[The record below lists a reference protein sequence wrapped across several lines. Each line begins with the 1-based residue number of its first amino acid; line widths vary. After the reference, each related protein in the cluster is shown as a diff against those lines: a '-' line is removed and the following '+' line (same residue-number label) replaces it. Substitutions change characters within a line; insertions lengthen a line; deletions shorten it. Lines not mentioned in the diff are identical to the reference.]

1 MSFLLAVFAKIK
13 LYLAGA
19 GALIVAIAFAF
30 LKGRA
35 DGNRAA
41 KVEQAN
47 QREKAASESKEIENE
62 TDRMSD
68 ADLDRAN
75 DKWVRK

>member
-1 MSFLLAVFAKIK
+1 MITALLGKFK
-13 LYLAGA
+13 LYLAAA
-19 GALIVAIAFAF
+19 GGIIIAIALAF

-35 DGNRAA
+35 EGNQAA
-41 KVEQAN
+41 KAEAL
-47 QREKAASESKEIENE
+47 KARDKALSESKEIENE

-75 DKWVRK
+75 RPWVRK

>member
-1 MSFLLAVFAKIK
+1 MIATIFAKIK
-13 LYLAGA
+13 FYLAAA
-19 GALIVAIAFAF
+19 GGLIVAIALAF

-35 DGNRAA
+35 DGNQAA
-41 KVEQAN
+41 KAEQA
-47 QREKAASESKEIENE
+47 KARDKALSESKEIENE

-75 DKWVRK
+75 RPWVRK

>member
-1 MSFLLAVFAKIK
+1 MITALLGKFKF
-13 LYLAGA
+13 YLAAA
-19 GALIVAIAFAF
+19 GGLIVAIALAF

-35 DGNRAA
+35 EGNQAA
-41 KVEQAN
+41 KAEAL
-47 QREKAASESKEIENE
+47 KARDKALSQSKEIENE

-75 DKWVRK
+75 RPWVRK

>member
-1 MSFLLAVFAKIK
+1 MIATIFAKIK
-13 LYLAGA
+13 FYLAAA
-19 GALIVAIAFAF
+19 GGIIIAIAMAF

-35 DGNRAA
+35 EGNQAA
-41 KVEQAN
+41 KAEQA
-47 QREKAASESKEIENE
+47 KARDKALSQSKEIENE

-75 DKWVRK
+75 RPWVRK